1 MIKKYRRPY
10 RVKKKKPIFRNRF
23 FGLGILIFVV
33 IVEIFYLICFSS
45 FFQIKEI
52 KISGNSAF
60 APASAEATA
69 GKEASAFDKSSVD
82 KSADKQKVSIE
93 DIRNVIEKEVEQK
106 FLFLPSKSIFLINLK
121 EINEVVL
128 GKFPQLAKINLKR
141 SFPDTMLI
149 EIEERKPA
157 AIFCQKEH
165 YFFIDGEGIIFE
177 EVSGGEEYPK
187 IKNSAINQPL
197 NFGDRVVEKELLR
210 LILETELKLRDD
222 FKIPIGELLIV
233 SDENVHAKTLEG
245 WEIYFNPKGDLG
257 WQLTKLKAD
266 LEEEILQEKRKDLEY
281 IELRFGNFAPY
292 KYRD

>member
-1 MIKKYRRPY
+1 MIKKYRKPY

-23 FGLGILIFVV
+23 FWLGILISVAVV
-33 IVEIFYLICFSS
+33 GIFYLICFSA

-52 KISGNSAF
+52 KISGN
-60 APASAEATA
+60 
-69 GKEASAFDKSSVD
+69 
-82 KSADKQKVSIE
+82 QKVPTGDLENI
-93 DIRNVIEKEVEQK
+93 IQNQIVRN
-106 FLFLPSKSIFLINLK
+106 LFFSQTKSIFLVNLNIIK
-121 EINEVVL
+121 LATLE
-128 GKFPQLAKINLKR
+128 KFPQINQINFKR
-141 SFPDTMLI
+141 KFPQSLEVTV
-149 EIEERKPA
+149 EERKPE
-157 AIFCQKEH
+157 AIFCQEEKC
-165 YFFIDGEGIIFE
+165 FFLDKEGIIFE

>member
-1 MIKKYRRPY
+1 M
-10 RVKKKKPIFRNRF
+10 
-23 FGLGILIFVV
+23 
-33 IVEIFYLICFSS
+33 
-45 FFQIKEI
+45 
-52 KISGNSAF
+52 
-60 APASAEATA
+60 
-69 GKEASAFDKSSVD
+69 
-82 KSADKQKVSIE
+82 
-93 DIRNVIEKEVEQK
+93 
-106 FLFLPSKSIFLINLK
+106 
-121 EINEVVL
+121 VL
-128 GKFPQLAKINLKR
+128 EKFPQINQINFKR
-141 SFPDTMLI
+141 KFPQSLEVTV
-149 EIEERKPA
+149 EERKPE
-157 AIFCQKEH
+157 AIFCQEEKC
-165 YFFIDGEGIIFE
+165 FFLDKEGIIFE